1 MKQLNQLETLFI
13 HYYTKTNAFRYKT
26 KVVVRLLGLDVGLDV
41 TFSLLL
47 PGRELL
53 DVDPDKIF

>member
-26 KVVVRLLGLDVGLDV
+26 KVVVRLLGLDV

-47 PGRELL
+47 QGRELL